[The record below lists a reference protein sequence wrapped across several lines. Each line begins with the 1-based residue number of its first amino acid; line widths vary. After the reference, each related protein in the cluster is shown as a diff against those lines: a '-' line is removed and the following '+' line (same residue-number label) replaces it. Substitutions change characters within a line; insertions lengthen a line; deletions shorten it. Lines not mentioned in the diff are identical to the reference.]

1 MCGIIIHMNVDLSR
15 YANKKICVACSGGR
29 DSMALLH
36 YLYNNAAQYN
46 IALSALNCDH
56 GMREEESARDSAFV
70 VNYCKKAGIPLLFF
84 KACGLYKSESQARL
98 WRVFRCY
105 AVAHADSEMWK
116 EKSDYNALGTKP
128 KIYSSDGKWSG
139 CNAVATAHHM
149 DDNAETVLFNLAR
162 GSGLAGMCGIEDD
175 KDGCGRA
182 VIHPFV
188 SVTRREIDEYVE
200 QNNIPYVDDSSNF
213 SDDYTRNYIRHNVLP
228 ALEKA
233 VPGAAKAIFR
243 FSRLAADDEEYF
255 ARKVGEIVADFGIY
269 GYKIARCTEPVIF
282 KRAALYVIER
292 YQKKDYTS
300 DQAHRLYNLQFA
312 ERGKKFE
319 FLGLAAVN
327 EGDGVVIYDKSV
339 LACDNGQ
346 IAFRDYTGATCG
358 GQPLAFGTDEED
370 VAERAR
376 LCGNMPLRTLTFDV
390 GCIPEGAV
398 IRAMKPGDKFK
409 KFGGGTKNLGDFLTD
424 KKISAY
430 LRKIIPVIAC
440 GSDILM
446 VCGVEI
452 SDGIKVTE
460 ATKKICFCTAVDY
473 SNL

>member
-1 MCGIIIHMNVDLSR
+1 MNVNLQK
-15 YANKKICVACSGGR
+15 YTNLKICVAVSGGR

-36 YLYNNAAQYN
+36 YLNAHAAEYN
-46 IALSALNCDH
+46 ITLTALNCDH
-56 GMREEESARDSAFV
+56 GMRGETSARDSAFV
-70 VNYCKKAGIPLLFF
+70 AGYCEKAGIPLSSFVAGKKPTSENDARSWRFGCYL
-84 KACGLYKSESQARL
+84 KESQN
-98 WRVFRCY
+98 C
-105 AVAHADSEMWK
+105 D
-116 EKSDYNALGTKP
+116 
-128 KIYSSDGKWSG
+128 
-139 CNAVATAHHM
+139 CVATAHHLN
-149 DDNAETVLFNLAR
+149 DNAETVLFNLAR
-162 GSGLAGMCGIEDD
+162 GTGLSGMCGIEDG

-188 SVTRREIDEYVE
+188 SVTRGEIDEYVE
-200 QNNIPYVDDSSNF
+200 QNNIPYVDDSTNF

-255 ARKVGEIVADFGIY
+255 ARKVKEILRGNGLY
-269 GYKIARCTEPVIF
+269 GYKIARCDESVIF

-300 DQAHRLYNLQFA
+300 DQAHRLYDLQFA

-339 LACDNGQ
+339 LASDIVE

-358 GQPLAFGTDEED
+358 GQPLAFATDEGD
-370 VAERAR
+370 VVERAR
-376 LCGNMPLRTLTFDV
+376 LCGNMPRKTLTFDV

-440 GSDILM
+440 GSEILM

-460 ATKKICFCTAVDY
+460 ATKKICFCTAADY
-473 SNL
+473 SKL

>member
-70 VNYCKKAGIPLLFF
+70 IDYCKKLGIPFLFF
-84 KACGLYKSESQARL
+84 RADGVYKNESSARL
-98 WRVFRCY
+98 WRVFGCY
-105 AVAHADSEMWK
+105 AVAHADSDTWVENA
-116 EKSDYNALGTKP
+116 DYQLLAVKP
-128 KIYSSDGKWSG
+128 EIYSPDGKWSG
-139 CNAVATAHHM
+139 CDAVATAHHM

-188 SVTRREIDEYVE
+188 SVTRGEIDEYVE
-200 QNNIPYVDDSSNF
+200 QNNIPYVDDSTNF

-300 DQAHRLYNLQFA
+300 DQAHRLYDLQFA

-319 FLGLAAVN
+319 FLGLTAVN

-339 LACDNGQ
+339 LACDIGE
-346 IAFRDYTGATCG
+346 IAFRDYTCATCG
-358 GQPLAFGTDEED
+358 GQPLAFGTDEE
-370 VAERAR
+370 VAERTR
-376 LCGNMPLRTLTFDV
+376 LCGDMPRKTLTFDV
-390 GCIPEGAV
+390 GRIPEGAV
-398 IRAMKPGDKFK
+398 IRTMRSGDKFK

>member
-70 VNYCKKAGIPLLFF
+70 IDYCKKLGIPLLFF
-84 KACGLYKSESQARL
+84 RADGVYKNESSARL

-116 EKSDYNALGTKP
+116 ENSDYNALGTKP
-128 KIYSSDGKWSG
+128 EIYSSDGKWSG
-139 CNAVATAHHM
+139 CDAVATAHHM

-162 GSGLAGMCGIEDD
+162 GTGLAGMCGIEDD

-188 SVTRREIDEYVE
+188 SVARGEIDEYVE
-200 QNNIPYVDDSSNF
+200 QNNIPYVDDSTNF

-255 ARKVGEIVADFGIY
+255 ARKVKEILRGNGLY
-269 GYKIARCTEPVIF
+269 GYKIARCDESVIF

-300 DQAHRLYNLQFA
+300 DQAHRLYDLQFA

-339 LACDNGQ
+339 LACDIVE
-346 IAFRDYTGATCG
+346 IAFRDYTGAACG
-358 GQPLAFGTDEED
+358 GQPLAFGTDEGD
-370 VAERAR
+370 VVERAR

-398 IRAMKPGDKFK
+398 IRTMKPGDKFK

-430 LRKIIPVIAC
+430 LRKVIPVIAC
-440 GSDILM
+440 GSEILM

-460 ATKKICFCTAVDY
+460 ATKKICFCTAADY
-473 SNL
+473 SKL

>member
-1 MCGIIIHMNVDLSR
+1 MNVNLQK
-15 YANKKICVACSGGR
+15 YTNLKICVAVSGGR

-36 YLYNNAAQYN
+36 YLNAHAAEYN
-46 IALSALNCDH
+46 ITLTALNCDH
-56 GMREEESARDSAFV
+56 GIRGETSARDSAFV
-70 VNYCKKAGIPLLFF
+70 AGYCEKAGIPLSSFVAGKKPTSENDARSWRFGCYL
-84 KACGLYKSESQARL
+84 KESQN
-98 WRVFRCY
+98 C
-105 AVAHADSEMWK
+105 D
-116 EKSDYNALGTKP
+116 
-128 KIYSSDGKWSG
+128 
-139 CNAVATAHHM
+139 CVATAHHLN
-149 DDNAETVLFNLAR
+149 DNAETVLFNLAR
-162 GSGLAGMCGIEDD
+162 GTGLSGMCGIEDD

-200 QNNIPYVDDSSNF
+200 QNNIPYVDDSTNF

-255 ARKVGEIVADFGIY
+255 ARKVKEILRGNGLY
-269 GYKIARCTEPVIF
+269 GYKIARCDESVIF

-300 DQAHRLYNLQFA
+300 DQAHRLYDLQFA

-339 LACDNGQ
+339 LACDIVE
-346 IAFRDYTGATCG
+346 IAFRDYTGAACG
-358 GQPLAFGTDEED
+358 GQPLAFGTDEGD
-370 VAERAR
+370 VVERAR

-398 IRAMKPGDKFK
+398 IRTMKPGDKFK

-460 ATKKICFCTAVDY
+460 ATKKICFCTAADY
-473 SNL
+473 SKL